1 MSDTRNA
8 PHVDMLR
15 SPLGRVRGLGSAHRG
30 AVTWW
35 SHMLTSIALVPLT
48 LWFIWS
54 MVGLVGASR
63 EEVALWLTHPVPLAL
78 MLLLLVATFYH
89 MKHGLETVVED
100 YVHTAAPK
108 FALLLAIKGVSVLL
122 GLLCIISVLRLGL

>member
-1 MSDTRNA
+1 MSDTRNG
-8 PHVDMLR
+8 PRVDMLR

-35 SHMLTSIALVPLT
+35 GHMLTSIALVPLS
-48 LWFIWS
+48 LWFVAS
-54 MVGLVGASR
+54 MIRLAGASR
-63 EEVALWLTHPVPLAL
+63 EDVALWLTHPLPLAL
-78 MLLLLVATFYH
+78 MLLLLVATFHH

-100 YVHTAAPK
+100 YVHQPIGK
-108 FALLLAIKGVSVLL
+108 FTLLLVIKGVSIPL